1 MIMIPPAERKH
12 LTKQRPQSGNTPDD
26 KSDAIFGIAP
36 NHDVCDTVEII
47 VGVVEIDGIFE
58 SDASG
63 EGCENSEREEEADG
77 EFGVEVQLE
86 GVEEGEGTRKK
97 KKN

>member
-1 MIMIPPAERKH
+1 MMMKSPTIFPSIIIPIRTTSPAMIMIPSAERKH

-26 KSDAIFGIAP
+26 KSDAIFGISP

-58 SDASG
+58 SDAG
-63 EGCENSEREEEADG
+63 
-77 EFGVEVQLE
+77 
-86 GVEEGEGTRKK
+86 
-97 KKN
+97 